1 MNKFSHLN
9 ESGEANMV
17 DITKKKVSRRKSE
30 ARGFVVVSKQ
40 SLELIKSGN
49 IGKGNIFNTAR
60 ISGILAAKKTSELI
74 PLCHPLS
81 IDSIDIDFN
90 LKENGIEVTAIVSTE
105 GKTGV
110 EMEALTATSV
120 SCLTI
125 YDMIKSG
132 SIKSAIMIN
141 PEICSGHL
149 NFKDRDCHFIF
160 GDVATAVVL

>member
-9 ESGEANMV
+9 ESGQANMV

-30 ARGFVVVSKQ
+30 ARGFVVINKQ

-49 IGKGNIFNTAR
+49 IEKGNILNTSR

-81 IDSIDIDFN
+81 IDSINIDFN
-90 LKENGIEVTAIVSTE
+90 LKKNGIEVIAIVSTE

-120 SCLTI
+120 ACLTI
-125 YDMIKSG
+125 YDMIKSVDKG
-132 SIKSAIMIN
+132 SEIASIKLISK
-141 PEICSGHL
+141 SGGKSG
-149 NFKDRDCHFIF
+149 NWKRK
-160 GDVATAVVL
+160 

>member
-9 ESGEANMV
+9 KNGEANMV
-17 DITKKKVSRRKSE
+17 DITEKKITKRKSE
-30 ARGFVVVSKQ
+30 ARGFIIITKR

-49 IGKGNIFNTAR
+49 IGKGNIFNTSR

-90 LKENGIEVTAIVSTE
+90 FKKNGIEVITVVSTV

-120 SCLTI
+120 ACLTI
-125 YDMIKSG
+125 YDMIKSIDKG
-132 SIKSAIMIN
+132 SEITSIRLISKSGGK
-141 PEICSGHL
+141 SG
-149 NFKDRDCHFIF
+149 NWKRK
-160 GDVATAVVL
+160 

>member
-9 ESGEANMV
+9 KNGEANMV
-17 DITKKKVSRRKSE
+17 DITEKKITKRKSE
-30 ARGFVVVSKQ
+30 ARGFIIITKR

-49 IGKGNIFNTAR
+49 IGKGNIFNTSR

-81 IDSIDIDFN
+81 IDSIDINFN
-90 LKENGIEVTAIVSTE
+90 FKKNGIEVITVVSTV

-120 SCLTI
+120 ACLTI
-125 YDMIKSG
+125 YDMIKSIDKG
-132 SIKSAIMIN
+132 SEITSIRLISKSGGK
-141 PEICSGHL
+141 SG
-149 NFKDRDCHFIF
+149 NWKRK
-160 GDVATAVVL
+160 

>member
-30 ARGFVVVSKQ
+30 ARGFVVINKQ

-49 IGKGNIFNTAR
+49 IEKGNIFNTSR

-90 LKENGIEVTAIVSTE
+90 LKENGIEVIAIVSTE

-120 SCLTI
+120 ACLAI
-125 YDMIKSG
+125 YDMIKSVDKG
-132 SIKSAIMIN
+132 SEITSIKLISK
-141 PEICSGHL
+141 SGGKSG
-149 NFKDRDCHFIF
+149 NWKRK
-160 GDVATAVVL
+160 